1 MNYPKNEE
9 IARRYFW
16 ALILDYE
23 YPAADN
29 LPPLVV
35 CRVLNDGYFLGRIH
49 ATRRQEGI
57 NKFNNGEIERS

>member
-9 IARRYFW
+9 IARLYFR

-23 YPAADN
+23 YPAAEN

-35 CRVLNDGYFLGRIH
+35 CRVLNDGYYLGRIH
-49 ATRRQEGI
+49 ATTRDKAIE
-57 NKFNNGEIERS
+57 KFYKGEIEK